1 MMVTPRRVMSEV
13 LTRLAESPVV
23 AILGARQV
31 GKTTLSRQI
40 EAIWEGPVH
49 RFDLEDPA
57 DVARLAEPGLAL
69 RPLQGLIV
77 IDEVQRAP
85 DLFPLLRV
93 LADREPLPA
102 RFLLLGSASPTLMKN
117 SSETLAGRV
126 AFVALD
132 GFGLDEV
139 GPEVS
144 DRLWVRGGF
153 PRSYLAKDDAASHRW
168 RRDFVSTFVERD
180 LPHLAMG
187 VAGATMRRF
196 WTMLAHHHGQV
207 LNLSM
212 LSRALGVSDTSV
224 RAYVDSL
231 AGTFVVNVLQPW
243 HENVGKRQV
252 RRPKVYVSDTGVLH
266 TLLGLETREEVE
278 GHPILGLSWEW
289 FAHRQV
295 VASLGA
301 RPEQCFFWATHAGA
315 ELDLLV
321 LRGGRRLGFEFKRSE
336 TPRRTRSMYA
346 ARTTLGL
353 DSLHVVHAGEHSF
366 PLGDGIQATSI
377 SRVFEEFGAM
387 GG

>member
-1 MMVTPRRVMSEV
+1 MMMVPRTAVSEV

-40 EAIWEGPVH
+40 EATCEGPVH

-57 DVARLAEPGLAL
+57 DIARLAEPGLAL
-69 RPLQGLIV
+69 RPLQGLVV

-93 LADREPLPA
+93 LADRRPLPA
-102 RFLLLGSASPTLMKN
+102 RFLLLGSASPALMKN

-139 GPEVS
+139 GREGAN
-144 DRLWVRGGF
+144 RLWVRGGF
-153 PRSYLAKDDAASHRW
+153 PRSYLASDDAASLRW

-180 LPHLAMG
+180 LPQLAMG
-187 VAGATMRRF
+187 VAGVTMRRF

-252 RRPKVYVSDTGVLH
+252 KRPKVYISDTGILH
-266 TLLGLETREEVE
+266 ALLGLETPEEIE
-278 GHPILGLSWEW
+278 GHPILGMSWEW

-295 VASLGA
+295 VAALGA

-321 LRGGRRLGFEFKRSE
+321 VRGGRRLGFEFKRTDS
-336 TPRRTRSMYA
+336 PQRTRSMHA

-353 DSLHVVHAGEHSF
+353 DSLNVVHAGEHSF

-377 SRVFEEFGAM
+377 SRVFEEIGAA
-387 GG
+387 G